1 MDGRHPLFRCI
12 PPWSIILK
20 VLAMLHISSSFPTT
34 FQRSDI
40 VETDSVHAVA
50 ELEPYYY
57 PCKAKRFLSFTDS
70 SRWITIL
77 RHILAPYGYCLS
89 SKETTRNGKKVIFYT
104 IERSLKQSGE
114 LRESIILEFS

>member
-1 MDGRHPLFRCI
+1 MEDRHPLFRCI

-20 VLAMLHISSSFPTT
+20 VLTMLNISSSVPTT

-40 VETDSVHAVA
+40 IITDSGHAVA

-77 RHILAPYGYCLS
+77 RHILAPHGYCLTT
-89 SKETTRNGKKVIFYT
+89 KETTRNEKKVILYT
-104 IERSLKQSGE
+104 IERRLTQKGMLK
-114 LRESIILEFS
+114 ESIVLDFS